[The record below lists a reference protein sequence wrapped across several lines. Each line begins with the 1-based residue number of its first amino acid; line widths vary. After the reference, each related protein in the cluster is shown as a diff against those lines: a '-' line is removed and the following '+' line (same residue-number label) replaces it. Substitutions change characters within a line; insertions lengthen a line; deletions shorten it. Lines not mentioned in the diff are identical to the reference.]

1 MKNSE
6 IIFPRA
12 EILRFFACIPFSLR
26 AKMLRRKPQKCAA
39 FSQIFPRRKGLTALQ
54 RGPRCGATGTPLQAD
69 GVLIA
74 DQRGPYGKTT
84 EFFSPKNDMVML
96 KKGQCRRFFKRIP
109 YVKFRDIIITY
120 QPPSGMTGK
129 VRVTVKFI
137 TKRWHIWQE
146 IINFANKSAACRNLG
161 ESQQYKRNQ
170 TY

>member
-6 IIFPRA
+6 IIFPRP
-12 EILRFFACIPFSLR
+12 EILQNFACTPLSLSTR
-26 AKMLRRKPQKCAA
+26 ALRQKPQKCAV
-39 FSQIFPRRKGLTALQ
+39 FSQIFPRRKALTALQ
-54 RGPRCGATGTPLQAD
+54 RGPRCRATGTPLQAD

-84 EFFSPKNDMVML
+84 EFFSPKNNVAML
-96 KKGQCRRFFKRIP
+96 KKGQCHRFFKRIP
-109 YVKFRDIIITY
+109 NVKFRDIIITY

-161 ESQQYKRNQ
+161 ESQQ
-170 TY
+170 